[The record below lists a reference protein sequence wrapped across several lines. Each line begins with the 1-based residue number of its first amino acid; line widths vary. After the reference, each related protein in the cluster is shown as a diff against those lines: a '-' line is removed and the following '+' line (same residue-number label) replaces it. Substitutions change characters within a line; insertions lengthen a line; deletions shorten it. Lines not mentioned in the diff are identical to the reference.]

1 MNPDSGGKK
10 ILLFCGRVHRDDIE
24 VHFLFPIKGKLYDK
38 DMTINVAGVTFQIFP
53 ILIIR
58 IPNYF

>member
-1 MNPDSGGKK
+1 MDPDSGGKK

-38 DMTINVAGVTFQIFP
+38 DITINVAGDFKYFQF
-53 ILIIR
+53 
-58 IPNYF
+58 

>member
-1 MNPDSGGKK
+1 MDPDSGGKK

-38 DMTINVAGVTFQIFP
+38 DITIYVACFQIFP
-53 ILIIR
+53 ILMTR